1 MILSSMSKPPFSYN
15 SKIVDQLAEITFL
28 LGKVQTRGLEV
39 PGPLLRKANTIK
51 TIHSTLAI
59 EGNTLSEEQITAILE
74 GKRVKGRPNEILE
87 VQNAI
92 SLYETIEFFNYTK
105 VSDFLKAHAVLM
117 RGLVTEYGRFRNQNV
132 GVLKDKKVV
141 HTAPQSRLVSEL
153 IKKHFD
159 WLKKEKEIHPIIKS
173 CISHYEI
180 EFIHP
185 FADGNGRMGRFWQ
198 TMILSR
204 INPVFRFLPIES
216 IIRDRQSVYYQS
228 LEFSDKQG
236 ESTRFIEF
244 GLEIIKSGLEEFIE
258 EAPSNNNTQEQRLE
272 LAKEKFKGKLFSRK
286 EYREAMPEIS
296 TATASRD
303 LISWC
308 EQGILKKEGKRNQ
321 TKYYLG
327 LMYEIITIPKAIE
340 FA

>member
-1 MILSSMSKPPFSYN
+1 MIVSSMSKPPFSYN
-15 SKIVDQLAEITFL
+15 SKIVDRLAEITFL

-39 PGPLLRKANTIK
+39 PGPLLRKSNTIK

-74 GKRVKGRPNEILE
+74 GKKVKGRSNEILE

-92 SLYETIEFFNYTK
+92 RLYEKIESFHYTT

-117 RGLVTEYGRFRNQNV
+117 KGLTKGHGKFRNQNV
-132 GVLKDKKVV
+132 GVLKGKKVI
-141 HTAPQSRLVSEL
+141 HTAPQPKRVPEL

-159 WLKKEKEIHPIIKS
+159 WLKKEKEVHPLIKS

-185 FADGNGRMGRFWQ
+185 FTDGNGRMGRFWQ
-198 TMILSR
+198 TLILSS
-204 INPVFRFLPIES
+204 ISPVFRFLPIES
-216 IIRDRQSVYYQS
+216 IIREREGVYYQS
-228 LEFSDKQG
+228 LESSDKQG
-236 ESTRFIEF
+236 ESTKFIEF
-244 GLEIIKSGLEEFIE
+244 SLEVLKIGLKEFIE
-258 EAPSNNNTQEQRLE
+258 KAPSNNNTQTQRLE

-303 LISWC
+303 LLSWC
-308 EQGILKKEGKRNQ
+308 EQGILIKEGVRNQ
-321 TKYYLG
+321 TRYY
-327 LMYEIITIPKAIE
+327 
-340 FA
+340 FV

>member
-1 MILSSMSKPPFSYN
+1 MIVLSMSKPPFSYN
-15 SKIVDQLAEITFL
+15 SKIVDRLAEITFL

-39 PGPLLRKANTIK
+39 PGPLLRKSNTIK

-74 GKRVKGRPNEILE
+74 GKKVKGRPNEILE

-92 SLYETIEFFNYTK
+92 RIYEKIESFNYTT

-117 RGLVTEYGRFRNQNV
+117 KSLMKGHGKFRNQNV
-132 GVLKDKKVV
+132 GVLKGKKVV
-141 HTAPQSRLVSEL
+141 HTAPQSKLVPEL

-159 WLKKEKEIHPIIKS
+159 WLKKEKEVHPVIKS

-198 TMILSR
+198 TLILSSLS
-204 INPVFRFLPIES
+204 PVFRFLPIES
-216 IIRDRQSVYYQS
+216 IIRERQDVYYQS
-228 LEFSDKQG
+228 LESSDKQG
-236 ESTRFIEF
+236 ESTKFIEF
-244 GLEIIKSGLEEFIE
+244 SLEILKSGLKEFIE
-258 EAPSNNNTQEQRLE
+258 KAPSNSNTQKQRLE

-296 TATASRD
+296 MATASRD
-303 LISWC
+303 LASWR
-308 EQGILKKEGKRNQ
+308 EQGILKKEGERNQ
-321 TKYYLG
+321 TKYWFIL
-327 LMYEIITIPKAIE
+327 KV
-340 FA
+340 FSQSK

>member
-1 MILSSMSKPPFSYN
+1 MSQPSFSY
-15 SKIVDQLAEITFL
+15 SSQIVDRLAEITFL
-28 LGKVQTRGLEV
+28 LGKVQTKGIEV
-39 PGPLLRKANTIK
+39 PDPLLRKSNTIK

-74 GKRVKGRPNEILE
+74 GKKVKGKPGEILE
-87 VQNAI
+87 VQNTI
-92 SLYETIEFFNYTK
+92 RLYDQIGSFKYTT
-105 VSDFLKAHAVLM
+105 VDDFLKAHGILM
-117 RGLVTEYGRFRNQNV
+117 KGLIKRHGKFRNENV
-132 GVLKDKKVV
+132 GVLKGKKVV
-141 HTAPQSRLVSEL
+141 HMAPQPKFVPEL
-153 IKKHFD
+153 IKNHFD
-159 WLKKEKEIHPIIKS
+159 WLKKEKDVHPVIQS

-198 TMILSR
+198 TLILNS
-204 INPVFRFLPIES
+204 ISPVFRFLPIES
-216 IIRDRQSVYYQS
+216 IVRERQDMYYQS

-236 ESTRFIEF
+236 ESTPFIEF
-244 GLEIIKSGLEEFIE
+244 SLEILKRGLEEFIE
-258 EAPSNNNTQEQRLE
+258 KAPSYNNNQENRLE

-308 EQGILKKEGKRNQ
+308 ERGILKKRGERNQ
-321 TKYYLG
+321 TRYY
-327 LMYEIITIPKAIE
+327 
-340 FA
+340 FV